1 MASKDFDG
9 IHVADAIGKL
19 KFEGNPL
26 DLKEDSAA
34 NDGKYLIYRLV
45 TYILKPLMYFTLGK
59 INLAHLNFS
68 CVSDRDNASI
78 SRLNPCRFST

>member
-26 DLKEDSAA
+26 DLKEDPPA
-34 NDGKYLIYRLV
+34 NDGKYLINRICL
-45 TYILKPLMYFTLGK
+45 LYFQ
-59 INLAHLNFS
+59 AFDVFHSWLN
-68 CVSDRDNASI
+68 
-78 SRLNPCRFST
+78 

>member
-34 NDGKYLIYRLV
+34 NDGKYLIYRICFL
-45 TYILKPLMYFTLGK
+45 YFQTFDVF
-59 INLAHLNFS
+59 H
-68 CVSDRDNASI
+68 
-78 SRLNPCRFST
+78 SRLN

>member
-26 DLKEDSAA
+26 DLKEDPAA
-34 NDGKYLIYRLV
+34 NDGKYSINFIYL
-45 TYILKPLMYFTLGK
+45 LYFQAFDV
-59 INLAHLNFS
+59 IHFWLN
-68 CVSDRDNASI
+68 
-78 SRLNPCRFST
+78 

>member
-26 DLKEDSAA
+26 DLKEDSSA
-34 NDGKYLIYRLV
+34 NDGKYLIYSICFL
-45 TYILKPLMYFTLGK
+45 YFQTFDVF
-59 INLAHLNFS
+59 H
-68 CVSDRDNASI
+68 
-78 SRLNPCRFST
+78 SRLN

>member
-26 DLKEDSAA
+26 DLKEDSTA
-34 NDGKYLIYRLV
+34 NDGKYLIYRFV
-45 TYILKPLMYFTLGK
+45 SYILQPLIFSPLAN
-59 INLAHLNFS
+59 INFVHLN
-68 CVSDRDNASI
+68 
-78 SRLNPCRFST
+78 

>member
-34 NDGKYLIYRLV
+34 NDGNYLIFIEFV
-45 TYILKPLMYFTLGK
+45 SYIFKPLMFFTLG
-59 INLAHLNFS
+59 
-68 CVSDRDNASI
+68 
-78 SRLNPCRFST
+78 